1 MNFIYDKTAKKEY
14 IMENKIKK
22 SYMDAREG
30 LLKKIEDNL
39 SNLFVDQY
47 DKVNTARNSVNL
59 YLKDIEINYQYD
71 YNNFCVEFMDNS
83 RNLVNKLPIE
93 AIRELDDNS
102 FVSEVLSFMIKNKIY
117 ENIQDPNQRSYLM
130 IQHELK
136 KFLINR

>member
-1 MNFIYDKTAKKEY
+1 MNFRYDKTTKKEY

-22 SYMDAREG
+22 SCMDTREG

-47 DKVNTARNSVNL
+47 DKVNIARNSVNL
-59 YLKDIEINYQYD
+59 YLKDIEIDYQYD